1 MKTIWLLVLPVLI
14 MAGCNTSR
22 KTDESSTE
30 QEDPSFTLTEMWRT
44 DTVLKT
50 CESVLFDENRNVLY
64 VSCINGSSAEKDG
77 DGYISMLGPDGT
89 IESLRWVTGLN
100 DPKGMGV
107 HENRLYV
114 TDIDQLV
121 VIDVENAEIIR
132 QIPVEGASFLNDIS
146 VGENGDVYMSDS
158 DTGILWIY
166 SDGELTPWIRE
177 GLNRP
182 NGLCV
187 EEDRVLLASSGSQD
201 LRVIDRSTG
210 KMETVA
216 TGIGAGDG
224 LEYTGMEGYYLV
236 SSWNGEVFLIY
247 PDYEKVSLLKTSDK
261 GVNSADIGFN
271 KEDKVLYVPTFHD
284 NRVVAYRLSREGVQ

>member
-14 MAGCNTSR
+14 MAGCNTSK
-22 KTDESSTE
+22 KTDESSTV

-121 VIDVENAEIIR
+121 VIDVENVEIIR

-182 NGLCV
+182 NGLYV

-210 KMETVA
+210 EMETA
-216 TGIGAGDG
+216 TTGIGAGDG
-224 LEYTGMEGYYLV
+224 VEYTGMEGFYIT
-236 SSWNGEVFLIY
+236 SSWTGEVFLIY
-247 PDYEKVSLLKTSDK
+247 PDYNKVSLLKTSDE

>member
-1 MKTIWLLVLPVLI
+1 MKTVWLLLLPVLI
-14 MAGCNTSR
+14 MAGCNTSK
-22 KTDESSTE
+22 KTDESSTV

-77 DGYISMLGPDGT
+77 DGYVSMLGPDGT

-146 VGENGDVYMSDS
+146 VSENGDVYLSDS
-158 DTGILWIY
+158 DMGILWIY

-182 NGLCV
+182 NGLYV

-210 KMETVA
+210 EMETVT

-224 LEYTGMEGYYLV
+224 VEYTGMEGFYIT
-236 SSWNGEVFLIY
+236 SSWTGEVFLIY
-247 PDYEKVSLLKTSDK
+247 PDYNKVSLLKTSDED
-261 GVNSADIGFN
+261 VNSADIGFN
-271 KEDKVLYVPTFHD
+271 KEDQVLYVPTFHD
-284 NRVVAYRLSREGVQ
+284 NRVVAYKLSRTGDE